1 MDKIQEIYQNSGYPA
16 AQRLYDIAKKK
27 GITVSKADIVKFI
40 ADQLPAQLHAK
51 PVDPKKHQ
59 VPITTSAPS
68 RDFQMDLLDES
79 AYKHNNRGYNWA
91 FIIEDIFNRRI
102 YIEAIKTKSP
112 KDVLPALENGF
123 EKLGVPMRI
132 SSDDGSEF
140 KGVVGLFLESKGVLL
155 DAKAHLHTRLG
166 IIDSLSRFIKNS
178 FSKHFTATKS
188 TNWIDYIP
196 RLIDGYENAPHGGLP
211 KNMSPNEALDP
222 IASTL
227 VRDHQHQRIIA
238 AKEGKKPIQFVV
250 GDRVRVLKRKG
261 IFDKGYLTKYSVEIF
276 TITSIDERGIWI
288 ELNNS
293 KRYRVFQLRKAT
305 EKVSEAVND
314 GEQKEQEPVKLDVQR
329 QNHFDKKT
337 ETILKFKEG
346 LSAENRRTGLRERKP
361 QNMVLDENY
370 GKINWS

>member
-1 MDKIQEIYQNSGYPA
+1 MDKIKEIYIATGYPA

-27 GITVSKADIVKFI
+27 GLNVSKAEIVKFI
-40 ADQLPAQLHAK
+40 SEQQVAQLHAK

-79 AYKHNNRGYNWA
+79 AYKHNNRGHNWC
-91 FIIEDIFNRRI
+91 FILEDIFNRRI
-102 YIEAIKTKSP
+102 YVQAIKTKSP
-112 KDVLPALENGF
+112 KDVLPAIEAGF

-132 SSDDGSEF
+132 SSDDGNEF

-178 FSKHFTATKS
+178 FSKHFTATRS

-196 RLIDGYENAPHGGLP
+196 MLVDGYENTPHSSLP
-211 KNMSPNEALDP
+211 KGMSPQEALDP

-238 AKEGKKPIQFVV
+238 AREGKKPMQFVV
-250 GDRVRVLKRKG
+250 GDKVRVLKRKAL
-261 IFDKGYLTKYSVEIF
+261 FDKGYLTKYSTEIF

-288 ELNNS
+288 TLNNS
-293 KRYRVFQLRKAT
+293 KRYRVFQLRKASG
-305 EKVSEAVND
+305 KLSDAVN
-314 GEQKEQEPVKLDVQR
+314 EQKEPEPIRDVQR

-337 ETILKFKEG
+337 ETILKFQEG
-346 LSAENRRTGLRERKP
+346 ISSENRRVGLRERKP
-361 QNMVLDENY
+361 QNMSVDDNY